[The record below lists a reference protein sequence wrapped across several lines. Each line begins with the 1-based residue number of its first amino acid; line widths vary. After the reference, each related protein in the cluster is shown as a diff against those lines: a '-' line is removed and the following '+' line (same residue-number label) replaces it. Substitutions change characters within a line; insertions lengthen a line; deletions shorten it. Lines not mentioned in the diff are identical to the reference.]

1 MKNKWIILTLQLFF
15 IFVSCNYKTRVCNN
29 CRDYAVDSI
38 IILGRDPDV
47 FYSRSIGR
55 YEFVDACYRYNTIDY
70 NSTLVTNKDIIE
82 DIIKKLNDL
91 ERPSLKN
98 DNMGSPCDFPYKPI
112 TRNGRVY
119 FLNNDSIDVMIL
131 LVLYTENGKQ
141 IPIWIDLNHTD
152 IYENRFSSSKELV
165 HVLYNLLGYDY

>member
-1 MKNKWIILTLQLFF
+1 MKHKVIILTVQLFF
-15 IFVSCNYKTRVCNN
+15 IFVGCNPKTHVRNN
-29 CRDYAVDSI
+29 CDNGVVDSI
-38 IILGRDPDV
+38 VVLGRNPNL

-55 YEFVDACYRYNTIDY
+55 YEFVDACYRYKTIDC
-70 NSTLVTNKDIIE
+70 NSILITDKDVIE
-82 DIIKKLNDL
+82 DIIKKINDL
-91 ERPSLKN
+91 KRLDLKD
-98 DNMGSPCDFPYKPI
+98 DNMGNPSDFPYKPI
-112 TRNGRVY
+112 MRNGCVY